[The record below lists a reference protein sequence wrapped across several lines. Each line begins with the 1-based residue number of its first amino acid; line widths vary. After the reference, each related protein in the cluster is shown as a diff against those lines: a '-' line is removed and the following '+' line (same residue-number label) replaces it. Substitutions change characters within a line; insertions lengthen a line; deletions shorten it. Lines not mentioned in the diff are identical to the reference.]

1 MNLSKE
7 ADRDVNPLQDLVE
20 GTIALILLRN
30 KRECLMAVDLALE
43 SLLPGDD
50 VIEFL
55 NRLKIAFHRVLEWN
69 LAFVDS
75 SLDVSKFLN

>member
-1 MNLSKE
+1 
-7 ADRDVNPLQDLVE
+7 
-20 GTIALILLRN
+20 
-30 KRECLMAVDLALE
+30 MAIYLALE

-55 NRLKIAFHRVLEWN
+55 NRLKIAFHGVLEGN